1 MSDGKIIYDVDVNDD
16 GVEEKVHG
24 TNSKIESAANTGSS
38 AFSEV
43 WTGALR
49 TIGSKLVELGQT
61 AIDSA
66 VDVAK
71 ESLAQVASF
80 EQNVGGVEKLFGD
93 SASTVMNNAKNA
105 FKTAGMSANE
115 YMETVTGFSASLISS
130 LEGDTQTAANM
141 ANTAITNMS
150 DNANTFGTDIASIQN
165 AYSGF
170 AKGNY
175 TMLDNLK
182 LGYGGTKE
190 EMERLLRHAEE
201 VEGYFEGAFSIDSFS
216 DIIEAIDIVQNELKI
231 SGVTAETAAEMVAA
245 GVWTEE
251 EAMSRLGTTA
261 KEAAGTI
268 EGSMNSAKA
277 AWTNYLTGTMS
288 GEEFAEV
295 AIQAADNIVN
305 AFMEI
310 IPRLATGFVEM
321 APTLWNKGVEVISG
335 LATIIG
341 EHLPDMVTKG
351 TEMIRSLGEGLA
363 TQIPVFLADALPKIL
378 SFAEGLREN
387 AGKFVDAGIDM
398 ILNIAQGLA
407 DSLPTLIE
415 YVPQIITNLANIIN
429 DNMPKILAAGV
440 KIIITLVKG
449 IIQAIPTLVANIPH
463 IIEAIFSVIQAVDW
477 LNLGKF
483 IITGIKNGIVLLKEA
498 IPELVKSI
506 GEKGKTLLKNIDWRH
521 LGSSIINFIVNGI
534 QGLVSSIPNLLRSI
548 GSNAVS
554 MFKSINW
561 HDLGANIIRGIING
575 LASNASAVVN
585 AARQV
590 AENAFNAAKSFLGI
604 SSPSKAFA
612 ELGRFSDEGQAQGMI
627 KNADLVEDASE
638 EVAQRA
644 LAAQMNVD
652 YDLPDIDSASKD
664 MSSSIS
670 GSFAQTVS
678 RVIEVPLNIDA
689 REIARATAWDMGEQL
704 AWEAR

>member
-80 EQNVGGVEKLFGD
+80 EQNVGGIEKLFGD
-93 SASTVMNNAKNA
+93 SAGKVMENANA
-105 FKTAGMSANE
+105 AFRTAGLSANE
-115 YMETVTGFSASLISS
+115 YMETVTSFSASLISS
-130 LEGDTQTAANM
+130 LGGDTEKAAELSDVAM
-141 ANTAITNMS
+141 RSMS
-150 DNANTFGTDIASIQN
+150 DNANTFGTDMESIMN
-165 AYSGF
+165 AYQGF
-170 AKGNY
+170 AKENY

-182 LGYGGTKE
+182 LGYAGTKE
-190 EMERLLRHAEE
+190 GISKLIADASELTDVQEQLGLTVDGTSTDFANVVKAIE
-201 VEGYFEGAFSIDSFS
+201 VMQTKMNIA
-216 DIIEAIDIVQNELKI
+216 
-231 SGVTAETAAEMVAA
+231 
-245 GVWTEE
+245 
-251 EAMSRLGTTA
+251 GTTSR
-261 KEAAGTI
+261 EAAGTI
-268 EGSMNSAKA
+268 EGSVNSLKA
-277 AWTNYLTGTMS
+277 AWANFLTGTMD
-288 GEEFAEV
+288 GESLAEIAFDAV
-295 AIQAADNIVN
+295 NNIVN
-305 AFMEI
+305 AFKTI
-310 IPRLATGFVEM
+310 IPRLTEGFATFIPLMLDFGIDIVSELM
-321 APTLWNKGVEVISG
+321 AG
-335 LATIIG
+335 IG
-341 EHLPDMVTKG
+341 KKIPDLVTQG

-506 GEKGKTLLKNIDWRH
+506 GEKGNTLLKNIDWRH
-521 LGSSIINFIVNGI
+521 LGSSIINFIVTGI
-534 QGLVSSIPNLLRSI
+534 QGLISSIPNLLRSI

-612 ELGRFSDEGQAQGMI
+612 ELGRFSDEGEAQGMI

-664 MSSSIS
+664 MSASIS

-678 RVIEVPLNIDA
+678 RVIEVPLSIDA